1 MIIESIISTL
11 NSNDGR
17 VNFAP
22 MGIHI
27 HDHLYNPALVE
38 EFELHLYKGSQTFSN
53 LYSASEGVINLT
65 DDVLAFVETALFSR
79 ELPVSPS
86 KMVSAPRMA
95 GANTVL
101 EFSVISFD
109 RGREPARVKGKLL
122 YHAVFGG
129 FEGFRRAQS
138 AVLEIAIMA
147 TRLDHIPLSEIKQ
160 HLGIHEQIILKT
172 GGIKEKQA
180 LKRVKDYYFGKGI
193 VFPGS

>member
-1 MIIESIISTL
+1 MIIESIVSTL
-11 NSNDGR
+11 NNEDGK

-22 MGIHI
+22 MGIHV
-27 HDHLYNPALVE
+27 HDHLYNPTLIKEVD
-38 EFELHLYKGSQTFSN
+38 LYLYKGSQTFSN
-53 LYSASEGVINLT
+53 LYSASEGVINFT
-65 DDVLAFVETALFSR
+65 DDVLSFVETSLFSR
-79 ELPVSPS
+79 ELPGSPS

-95 GANTVL
+95 GASTVL

-109 RGREPARVKGKLL
+109 REIEPAKVKGEIL
-122 YHAVFGG
+122 HHEVFGG
-129 FEGFRRAQS
+129 FKGFQRAQN

-180 LKRVKDYYFGKGI
+180 LNRVKDYYFGKGI
-193 VFPGS
+193 VFPDS